1 MAGCS
6 IIWQVNSALLI
17 LIAMERISCRMLNV
31 LKSIFGTKND
41 RELRTISPIL
51 NKINALEEKT
61 QSLSDEQLKGKTLE
75 FKERYQKGESLD
87 ALLPEAFAVVREAG
101 KRILNKRHFD
111 VQLIGGYV
119 LHKGK
124 IAEMKTGEGKTL
136 TATAPAY
143 LNALTGKG
151 VHIVTVNEYLAS
163 SQSEEMGKLYSFLGM
178 TSSCVLN
185 NMSDEERKEAYA
197 CDITYGTN
205 NEMGFDYLRDNM
217 KVRLEDFAQRTHHFA
232 IVDEVD
238 SILIDEARTPLII
251 SGPSDTTSDKY
262 LTANQAV
269 RGLRKEIDYT
279 VDEKSRSCAL
289 TENGISK
296 VEKRLNIDNLFNPE
310 YLEYVHAI
318 NNALRAHVLFRKD
331 DHYIVQNGQII
342 LVDEFTGRLMHGRR
356 FSDGLHQ
363 SLEAKE
369 NVKIQAENQTL
380 AQVTLQNY
388 FRMYEKL
395 SGMTGTADTEA
406 VEFQNIYK
414 LNVVVIP
421 TNMPMIR
428 QDHDDVLFLKQ
439 TTKFN
444 AVAEEIERVHKLGQP
459 ILVGTVSIEKSEL
472 LSELLNKKNI
482 PHQILNAKHH
492 EQEAQVI
499 AEAGQKGR
507 VTISTNMAGRGT
519 DIILGEGVAE
529 LGGLYVIGTE
539 RHESR
544 RIDNQLR
551 GRSGRQGDP
560 GASKFFLSWED
571 ELMRRFNNKTNQ
583 FLMERFVGDEAIY
596 DPRLTKIIGKV
607 QKRVEGFNYDIR
619 KQLLEYDDVLNQ
631 QRKTIYSARMRILN
645 KENIKD
651 LLTGDA
657 LDLFAQTMCDEFD
670 VPKGIPGE
678 TVVIDYSQL
687 ERFLFRQFNKAI
699 PFTSQERLTTEM
711 GRNEFYALIQLKL
724 KEEYEN
730 KEQLFSS
737 EQMRELERW
746 IMLQTVDSFWK
757 DHLLSIDHLKD
768 GIGLRGYAQRD
779 PLQEY
784 KREAFELFK
793 RLIVALKQDTLG
805 MIFRVQ
811 PNLTEQFVTEA
822 KMEAEKRAQIELK
835 NAHTEH
841 QDPELALTQQ
851 LEEQIELDRKKA
863 QLGLA

>member
-1 MAGCS
+1 MF
-6 IIWQVNSALLI
+6 
-17 LIAMERISCRMLNV
+17 NV
-31 LKSIFGTKND
+31 LKSLFGTKND
-41 RELRTISPIL
+41 RELRTMSPIL
-51 NKINALEEKT
+51 NKINRLEEKM
-61 QSLSDEQLKGKTLE
+61 QILSDAALKEKTNE
-75 FKERYQKGESLD
+75 FKTRFQKGETLD
-87 ALLPEAFAVVREAG
+87 NLLPEAFAVVREAS
-101 KRILNKRHFD
+101 KRVLNKRHFD

-143 LNALTGKG
+143 LNALSGKS

-163 SQSEEMGKLYSFLGM
+163 SQSEEMGKLYSFLGL
-178 TSSCVLN
+178 TTSCVLN
-185 NMSDEERKEAYA
+185 NMSDEERKAAYA

-217 KVRLEDFAQRTHHFA
+217 KVRLEDFCQRGHHFA

-262 LTANQAV
+262 LTANNAI

-279 VDEKSRSCAL
+279 VDEKSRACAL
-289 TENGISK
+289 TEDGISK
-296 VEKRLNIDNLFNPE
+296 VEQRLNINNLFDPE
-310 YLEYVHAI
+310 YLEYVHSI
-318 NNALRAHVLFRKD
+318 NNALKAHVLFRKD

-388 FRMYEKL
+388 FRMYGKL

-428 QDHDDVLFLKQ
+428 KDHDDVLFLKQ
-439 TTKFN
+439 TVKFN
-444 AVAEEIERVHKLGQP
+444 AVAEEIEKIYKIGQP

-472 LSELLNKKNI
+472 LSELLKKKNI
-482 PHQILNAKHH
+482 PHQILNAKQHD
-492 EQEAQVI
+492 QEAQIV
-499 AEAGQKGR
+499 AQAGQKGR

-519 DIILGEGVAE
+519 DIILGEGVAA

-583 FLMERFVGDEAIY
+583 FLMEKFVGDEAIY
-596 DPRLTKIIGKV
+596 DPRLTKIIGRV

-631 QRKTIYSARMRILN
+631 QRKTIYAARMRILR
-645 KENIKD
+645 KENVKD
-651 LLTGDA
+651 LLLGES
-657 LDLFAQTMCDEFD
+657 LEKFAQTICDDFQA
-670 VPKGIPGE
+670 PKGIPGE
-678 TVVIDYSQL
+678 TIEIDFSNL
-687 ERFLFRQFNKAI
+687 ERFLFRQLNKAI
-699 PFTSQERLTTEM
+699 PFSPEERANIEI
-711 GRNEFYALIQLKL
+711 GRNEFYTLITKKL
-724 KEEYEN
+724 MEEYEQ
-730 KEQLFSS
+730 KETLFTSG
-737 EQMRELERW
+737 QMRELERW
-746 IMLQTVDSFWK
+746 IMLQTVD
-757 DHLLSIDHLKD
+757 
-768 GIGLRGYAQRD
+768 
-779 PLQEY
+779 
-784 KREAFELFK
+784 
-793 RLIVALKQDTLG
+793 
-805 MIFRVQ
+805 
-811 PNLTEQFVTEA
+811 
-822 KMEAEKRAQIELK
+822 
-835 NAHTEH
+835 
-841 QDPELALTQQ
+841 
-851 LEEQIELDRKKA
+851 
-863 QLGLA
+863 